1 MMGVTMNNC
10 LEIRNLKVDYKTL
23 DEHKTVLD
31 IENISI
37 RQGSSYGI
45 VGESGTGKTVLAQT
59 ILGLLPTPPGI
70 VQSGEILLEGED
82 LLKKTKREMQQIR
95 GTRISMIFQDPLSSL
110 NPVYTVGQQ
119 MCGVI
124 CAHRKVPRAQAL
136 GLALDMVRKVRLPDP
151 ESTLRKYPHELS
163 GGQRQRI
170 IIAMALLCDARLL
183 IADEPTRNL
192 DVTIQAGVLKLI
204 ADLREEFGVT
214 VLFIANNLGLV
225 SAVCDRVA
233 ILRNGKVC
241 EELNAKRLRQ
251 EAENPY
257 TKTLLRAITPE
268 QNEKERAAGYDVND
282 KLLTA
287 EHMKKY
293 FPVKGGMLGKTVGS
307 VKAVDDISFSI
318 ARKET
323 LGIVGESGCG
333 KSTLVNTIML
343 LHKPT
348 DGAISIFGKD
358 IMRLNGRE
366 LKEIQKQVQIV
377 FQDPFWSMDPRWL
390 VKDIIGEPIK
400 VHKKMSSEE
409 YLKTVQETAVLVG
422 LQKEDIFKY
431 PHEFSGGQRQ
441 RIAIAR
447 ALSVQPK
454 MIILDEPT
462 SAIDV
467 MSQSQILK
475 LLDELK
481 EKMGLAYIIIS
492 HDMSVVNYMA
502 DNIMVMYLGKIV
514 EYGNADLV
522 FKNPRHPYTQALF
535 RAIPNV
541 NTDSVERLAVIRG
554 EVPSAIHPPAGCRFH
569 PRCEYCQKRCRSEE
583 PQPGEVE
590 GRVVSC
596 FLYEN

>member
-1 MMGVTMNNC
+1 MNNC
-10 LEIRNLKVDYKTL
+10 LEIRNLRVDYKTL
-23 DEHKTVLD
+23 DENKTVLD
-31 IENISI
+31 IDKILIEK
-37 RQGSSYGI
+37 GSAYGI

-70 VQSGEILLEGED
+70 IQSGEILLEEEN
-82 LLKKTKREMQQIR
+82 LLKKTKKEMQQIR
-95 GTRISMIFQDPLSSL
+95 GTKISMIFQDPLSSL
-110 NPVYTVGQQ
+110 NPVYTVEQQ
-119 MCGVI
+119 MRSVI
-124 CAHRKVPRAQAL
+124 CAHKRVRGPQAL
-136 GLALDMVRKVRLPDP
+136 QIALEMVKKVKLPDP
-151 ESTLRKYPHELS
+151 SSTLKKYPHELS

-170 IIAMALLCDARLL
+170 IIAMALLCDTKLL

-204 ADLREEFGVT
+204 ADLQKEFGVT

-233 ILRNGKVC
+233 ILKDGKVC
-241 EELNAKRLRQ
+241 EELNAKRLLQ
-251 EAENPY
+251 EAKHPY

-268 QNEKERAAGYDVND
+268 WNQKEKAQAYDREN
-282 KLLTA
+282 KLLVA
-287 EHMKKY
+287 ENMKKY
-293 FPVKGGMLGKTVGS
+293 FPVKGGMLGKNIGS

-318 ARKET
+318 AKKET

-333 KSTLVNTIML
+333 KSTLVNTIMM

-348 DGAISIFGKD
+348 DGTIRIFGKD
-358 IMRLNGRE
+358 IMQLSAKE

-390 VKDIIGEPIK
+390 VKDIIGEPIR
-400 VHKKMSSEE
+400 VHKKVSSDE
-409 YLKTVQETAVLVG
+409 YLKTVQDMAVLVG
-422 LQKEDIFKY
+422 LQREDVFKY

-447 ALSVQPK
+447 ALSVQPR

-492 HDMSVVNYMA
+492 HDMSVVNYMS

-514 EYGNADLV
+514 EYGNAQNV
-522 FKNPRHPYTQALF
+522 FGNPRHPYTQALF

-541 NTDSVERLAVIRG
+541 NTGSVEELAIIKG
-554 EVPSAIHPPAGCRFH
+554 EVPSAIHPPTGCRFH
-569 PRCEYCQKRCRSEE
+569 PRCGHCMEKCKTRE
-583 PQPGEVE
+583 PQPRDVDGSI
-590 GRVVSC
+590 VSC
-596 FLYEN
+596 FLYEK